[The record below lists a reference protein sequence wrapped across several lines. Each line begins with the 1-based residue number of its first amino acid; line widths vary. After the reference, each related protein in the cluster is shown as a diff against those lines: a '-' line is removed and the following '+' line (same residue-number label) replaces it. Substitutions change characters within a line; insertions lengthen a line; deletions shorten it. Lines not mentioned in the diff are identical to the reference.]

1 MRWTTRRSSSTTS
14 SRPRRRPHEEGR
26 HPAGHA
32 ARAPRR
38 RARPRRPRDPSR
50 RAEARRDAHDRAPHR
65 SRVARPPLRD
75 DRARRV
81 GLLEHPRVV
90 DRDRREARAPPEAR
104 DVVGRD
110 LADAGALQAA
120 AGCPVPRRDAVRR
133 GGGEVHARPGA
144 QGHAAGAL
152 AGAEVVDDLTVDVV
166 TSEPFGPI
174 LRSLA
179 LVYAGIVSPTAVVK
193 AGPDFSRAPVG
204 TGPFKFVEWKTNT
217 HVILERFADYWGD
230 KAPLDRVVFRVLPEE
245 GARMI
250 ALQTGDADMVLF
262 PSPIQL
268 AALRRDPKFAVH
280 EATGLRVVFVG
291 MHAKQPPLDDVRVRS
306 ALLHAVD
313 LKAILANI
321 LEGAALPARGVLAPG
336 VFGFKDMRLDQ
347 LYPFDRGRA
356 KALLAQAGWNPGPD
370 GVMQKGGQ
378 RLTLTWLAARGRYP
392 KDGEITEAVQAML
405 RDVGVEAKVE
415 WREWASAFTQF
426 RGDPLSF
433 HLFTLGWV
441 TSSTD
446 ADSSL
451 YPLFHSRQLPPGGW
465 NTSRYANARVD
476 TLVEQARRS
485 LNQGERERL
494 YGEAQDLLAKEMVW
508 IPIYNTMEIVAT
520 RASVKGFG
528 VHPVEYFLPLGKVW
542 LDR

>member
-1 MRWTTRRSSSTTS
+1 MISPTRVRFKL
-14 SRPRRRPHEEGR
+14 RPGVRFHDGTPFN
-26 HPAGHA
+26 A
-32 ARAPRR
+32 AAVKFTL
-38 RARPRRPRDPSR
+38 
-50 RAEARRDAHDRAPHR
+50 DRALKGT
-65 SRVARPPLRD
+65 PP
-75 DRARRV
+75 
-81 GLLEHPRVV
+81 
-90 DRDRREARAPPEAR
+90 
-104 DVVGRD
+104 GRWAS
-110 LADAGALQAA
+110 LAG
-120 AGCPVPRRDAVRR
+120 P
-133 GGGEVHARPGA
+133 
-144 QGHAAGAL
+144 L

-262 PSPIQL
+262 PSPVQL